1 MFLCSDMGG
10 SGPDWISLHHGHS
23 AGLICVDAGVERR
36 TQASNSQ
43 SSGSLLSFS
52 PRRLPCSL
60 PGPLPSF
67 SRPYYGLFIFYRS
80 HSGIP
85 PCLYPFLFLILEKE
99 MATHSSIH
107 AWRIPW
113 TEEPGGLQSMGSQTV
128 GQDSVTSLFFF
139 TFFLNTVFFLRC
151 FSMWTILK
159 SLLNLL
165 QYCFCFGILAMRR
178 VRS

>member
-23 AGLICVDAGVERR
+23 AGLICVDAGVERS

-43 SSGSLLSFS
+43 SSGLLLSFS

-67 SRPYYGLFIFYRS
+67 SRPYYGLFIFYRG

-113 TEEPGGLQSMGSQTV
+113 TEKPGGLHSAWCCKGSDMTEA
-128 GQDSVTSLFFF
+128 T
-139 TFFLNTVFFLRC
+139 
-151 FSMWTILK
+151 
-159 SLLNLL
+159 
-165 QYCFCFGILAMRR
+165 
-178 VRS
+178 

>member
-1 MFLCSDMGG
+1 MFLCSDVGG
-10 SGPDWISLHHGHS
+10 SGPDCVSLHQGHS
-23 AGLICVDAGVERR
+23 AGLICVGAGVGRS

-43 SSGSLLSFS
+43 SLGLLLSFS

-67 SRPYYGLFIFYRS
+67 SHPYYGLFIFHRG

-85 PCLYPFLFLILEKE
+85 PCLYPFLFLILKKE

-113 TEEPGGLQSMGSQTV
+113 TKEPGGLQSMGLQTV
-128 GQDSVTSLFFF
+128 RHDSVTSLFFF
-139 TFFLNTVFFLRC
+139 TFSLIQYFFFKIFFLC
-151 FSMWTILK
+151 GPF
-159 SLLNLL
+159 
-165 QYCFCFGILAMRR
+165 
-178 VRS
+178 